1 MGFGSKKEESKSPLE
16 AIVGSFTTNAEK
28 INSFLGFPGVLL
40 LFSIML
46 FTTTALP
53 TTPEGGIYL
62 LGVGAVISLFG
73 SVASYLIQWY
83 FALKT
88 AQEQTSIMR
97 EYIKLFLSRYL
108 ESQEKVGAEQIK
120 YAMEEIVLKLTKSDV
135 KLNGT

>member
-53 TTPEGGIYL
+53 TTPEGGNLSTRRWCCYL
-62 LGVGAVISLFG
+62 FIWISSQLSNSMVF
-73 SVASYLIQWY
+73 
-83 FALKT
+83 
-88 AQEQTSIMR
+88 R
-97 EYIKLFLSRYL
+97 IKNSAGTN
-108 ESQEKVGAEQIK
+108 KH
-120 YAMEEIVLKLTKSDV
+120 YARVH
-135 KLNGT
+135 